1 MPQNI
6 VPVLDQ
12 TLSYIYCPTCMKEG
26 DKVRLTRDQ
35 HLHRCPMGHG
45 PFDNKQ
51 LTVIRSRGGLIEME
65 KYKVIEQPPD
75 YAQKFSVW
83 CNPEVWQA
91 LQEKYEGRFIATM
104 VTMFEA
110 LADDSIVFI
119 DGEDAKKLREMGV
132 KNGVEMR
139 ALVEKQ
145 KELEG
150 TLDEQQKMLDK
161 IRPIL
166 NAAGLQTLF

>member
-6 VPVLDQ
+6 VPALDQ
-12 TLSYIYCPTCMKEG
+12 NLSYIYCPSCMKEG
-26 DKVRLTRDQ
+26 EKVRLTRDQ
-35 HLHRCPMGHG
+35 HLHRCPFGHG

-51 LTVIRSRGGLIEME
+51 LGAIRARGGLVEME

-75 YAQKFSVW
+75 YAEKFSVW
-83 CNPEVWQA
+83 CNPEVWKV

-104 VTMFEA
+104 VTMLEA

-119 DGEDAKKLREMGV
+119 DGVDAKRLREMGV

-150 TLDEQQKMLDK
+150 TLDAQKALLDRLK
-161 IRPIL
+161 PIL
-166 NAAGLQTLF
+166 NAAGLDTLF